1 MVAGTR
7 TFTLE
12 DTFLE
17 PQVLNPPPTRHA
29 LFIFLLALAAVLHLA
44 TAGWGDLYDGAE
56 GQFAGGAREMLA
68 TQQWLVPTNDS
79 VPRLQT
85 PPLVYWLIILSY
97 KIFGV
102 TAMAARLPIAIA
114 MIASIALTF
123 LIGERLAGYWRGFGA
138 GLIHLCSCGS
148 FLFGRAVTPEP
159 IFSAFI
165 AGAIFCAICGYQRRQ
180 FRRAWFAGFWFGAS
194 LACLS
199 KGLEGL
205 FYLAGVCVLLAIFFR
220 EVRLRFRFLLHWTYL
235 LLFIVIVA
243 PWYIW
248 AQKHFPGFL
257 PRSFGWPGDSGLPR
271 WQFLVLHFAWWFP
284 ASIMVLPGL
293 FFATRRIFRPH
304 EITFA
309 EALPLCWMAVGFL
322 PLLLTG
328 HQPAYSSMSMW
339 SAFALWAA
347 LVWERT
353 PRTLRVVGLGFLILT
368 GTAIGAIAFF
378 APAILGD
385 IAPPRTPVASW
396 LALRQML
403 EIAGVAL
410 GIFAVPALY
419 FAARQRSEIALL
431 LLLVSMVPIGLCL
444 AEGVSRMAPFFSLA
458 GAARFLTPRL
468 GERGQVIYEGPLHN
482 GSTLTFYLNRK
493 FFLVNQR
500 PDFFDQ
506 SAAAKEK
513 YLDEI
518 FVLEAWNRSDPIYLI
533 IDENRVP
540 HWQELVTARVHI
552 YHQVTT
558 CGHYVVLS
566 NQL

>member
-1 MVAGTR
+1 MVAGAR
-7 TFTLE
+7 TFSIE

-17 PQVLNPPPTRHA
+17 PQVLDPPPTRHA
-29 LFIFLLALAAVLHLA
+29 LLIFLLALAAVLHLA
-44 TAGWGDLYDGAE
+44 TAGWGDLYDGVE
-56 GQFAGGAREMLA
+56 GQFAGGAREMLS
-68 TQQWLVPTNDS
+68 TQQWLLPTNDG

-123 LIGERLAGYWRGFGA
+123 LIGERLAGYWQGFAA
-138 GLIHLCSCGS
+138 GLIHLCSSGA
-148 FLFGRAVTPEP
+148 FLLGRAVTPEP
-159 IFSAFI
+159 VFSAFI

-180 FRRAWFAGFWFGAS
+180 FRRAWFAGFWFCAS

-205 FYLAGVCVLLAIFFR
+205 LYLSGVCVLLAIFFR
-220 EVRLRFRFLLHWTYL
+220 EARVRFRLLPHWTYL
-235 LLFIVIVA
+235 LVFIVIVA

-248 AQKHFPGFL
+248 AQKHFPGFF
-257 PRSFGWPGDSGLPR
+257 PRLFAWPGHPGLPR

-284 ASIMVLPGL
+284 VSILVLPGL
-293 FFATRRIFRPH
+293 LFATRRIIRPH

-309 EALPLCWMAVGFL
+309 EALPLCWIVVGFL
-322 PLLLTG
+322 PLLLLG
-328 HQPAYSSMSMW
+328 HQSAYSSISMW

-353 PRTLRVVGLGFLILT
+353 PRTLQAVGLGFIVLS
-368 GTAIGAIAFF
+368 GAAIAAITFF
-378 APAILGD
+378 APEILGD
-385 IAPPRTPVASW
+385 LAPTSTSLASW
-396 LALRQML
+396 LALRQMF

-410 GIFAVPALY
+410 AIFALPALY

-431 LLLVSMVPIGLCL
+431 LVLASMVPIGLCL
-444 AEGVSRMAPFFSLA
+444 AEGVSRMAPSFSLA
-458 GAARFLTPRL
+458 GAARFLNPRL
-468 GERGQVIYEGPLHN
+468 GDRGQVLYEGSLHD
-482 GSTLTFYLNRK
+482 GSTLAFYLNRK
-493 FFLVNQR
+493 FFLVDQE
-500 PDFFDQ
+500 PDFFDHN
-506 SAAAKEK
+506 AAAEQK
-513 YLDEI
+513 YLDEN
-518 FVLEAWNRSDPIYLI
+518 FVLEAWNRSDPIYFI
-533 IDENRVP
+533 VDKNRVP

>member
-1 MVAGTR
+1 MRFFVRSA
-7 TFTLE
+7 
-12 DTFLE
+12 
-17 PQVLNPPPTRHA
+17 VIN
-29 LFIFLLALAAVLHLA
+29 AASS
-44 TAGWGDLYDGAE
+44 
-56 GQFAGGAREMLA
+56 GAR
-68 TQQWLVPTNDS
+68 
-79 VPRLQT
+79 
-85 PPLVYWLIILSY
+85 
-97 KIFGV
+97 
-102 TAMAARLPIAIA
+102 
-114 MIASIALTF
+114 
-123 LIGERLAGYWRGFGA
+123 
-138 GLIHLCSCGS
+138 GS
-148 FLFGRAVTPEP
+148 P
-159 IFSAFI
+159 
-165 AGAIFCAICGYQRRQ
+165 
-180 FRRAWFAGFWFGAS
+180 GFWFCAS

-220 EVRLRFRFLLHWTYL
+220 EARLRFRFLLHWTYL
-235 LLFIVIVA
+235 LLFIAIVA

-248 AQKHFPGFL
+248 AQKHFPGFF
-257 PRSFGWPGDSGLPR
+257 PRMFGWDGDPGLPR

-284 ASIMVLPGL
+284 ASILVLPGL
-293 FFATRRIFRPH
+293 FFATRRIIRPH

-322 PLLLTG
+322 PLLLLG
-328 HQPAYSSMSMW
+328 HQSAYSSMSMW

-353 PRTLRVVGLGFLILT
+353 PRTLLVVGLGFLVLA
-368 GTAIGAIAFF
+368 GAAIGTIAFF
-378 APAILGD
+378 APEILGGL
-385 IAPPRTPVASW
+385 APTGTPISSW
-396 LALRQML
+396 LALRRML

-410 GIFAVPALY
+410 GISAVAALY

-431 LLLVSMVPIGLCL
+431 LVLVSMVPIGLCL
-444 AEGVSRMAPFFSLA
+444 AEGVSRMAPSFSLA
-458 GAARFLTPRL
+458 GAARFLNPRL
-468 GERGQVIYEGPLHN
+468 GERGQVLYEGSLHN

-493 FFLVNQR
+493 FFLVNQK

-506 SAAAKEK
+506 SAAAQEK
-513 YLDEI
+513 YLDEN